1 MTVMLEDEKYL
12 FFVFHGNMMHMHL
25 FVAHVKPPIF
35 LDVSNLAPILSVTPS
50 VKHVCCVIIVSKMVP
65 VAPNLF
71 SYL

>member
-1 MTVMLEDEKYL
+1 MYQ

-25 FVAHVKPPIF
+25 FVVHVKPTIF
-35 LDVSNLAPILSVTPS
+35 LDVSNLAPILSVIPLE
-50 VKHVCCVIIVSKMVP
+50 KHVCCVIIVSKMVP